1 MGIDAARFRN
11 DETLA
16 LAIGN
21 FANEM
26 TALYV
31 SQGNLP
37 LFTDDAIAT
46 GLGPP
51 SRLELKFGVFFFD
64 CDLDGR
70 LDLFTANG
78 HLEHEINKVQASQH
92 YAQPPHLFWN
102 CGPGQPEEFLPVPA
116 AKCGA
121 DFMQPMVGR
130 GAAFADIDGD
140 GDLDLAI
147 TASGGPPRLLRNDQ
161 QTGHHWLRIK
171 LVGKS
176 ANRDAIGSWVEVVAG
191 KFRPIQQVMPT
202 RSYCSQSE
210 LPVTFGLGGA
220 EKIDQ
225 IKIRWPDG
233 SMQEFHT
240 SDVDRLLRVE
250 QQEK

>member
-11 DETLA
+11 DDSLA

-31 SQGNLP
+31 SQGSQP

-51 SRLELKFGVFFFD
+51 SRLELKFGIFFFD

-78 HLEHEINKVQASQH
+78 HLEDEINKVQASQH

-116 AKCGA
+116 AKCGQ
-121 DFMQPMVGR
+121 DFMKPMVGR
-130 GAAFADIDGD
+130 GASFADIDGD
-140 GDLDLAI
+140 GDLDIAI

-171 LVGKS
+171 LVGKA
-176 ANRDAIGSWVEVVAG
+176 ANRDAIGSWIEVATG
-191 KFRPIQQVMPT
+191 KQHPIQQVMPT

-210 LPVTFGLGGA
+210 LPVTFGLGSSA
-220 EKIDQ
+220 KIDL

-233 SMQEFHT
+233 STQEFQT
-240 SDVDRLLRVE
+240 SDVDRLIRIE
-250 QQEK
+250 QQ